1 MAFRNGW
8 ESLYNQERDERPVLT
23 IIMLCL
29 AVAIGSLY
37 RSASEITGQSYT
49 ISSGLC
55 QQTWS
60 LLHLPVAR
68 PSLDSLQV
76 ILLHVGS
83 RLYSS
88 CLVLIKKVVL
98 LMHQGK
104 GGLAWVVC
112 GLAIRFAQSLG
123 LHRRTPRDFDL
134 TSEQINLRGQLWWA
148 VFSLDAYV
156 PHDWRFILITLVT
169 ERFLSARAALRRYVT
184 SLTTLKH

>member
-1 MAFRNGW
+1 MAFRNSW
-8 ESLYNQERDERPVLT
+8 EALYSQEPNERPILT

-29 AVAIGSLY
+29 VVAIGSLY
-37 RSASEITGQSYT
+37 RSATEITGQSYT

-76 ILLHVGS
+76 ILLQVGF

-88 CLVLIKKVVL
+88 CLLLINKVVL

-104 GGLAWVVC
+104 GGLAWVIC
-112 GLAIRFAQSLG
+112 GLAIRFAQALG

-134 TSEQINLRGQLWWA
+134 TNEQTSLRSQLWWV

-156 PHDWRFILITLVT
+156 AH
-169 ERFLSARAALRRYVT
+169 ES
-184 SLTTLKH
+184 